1 MLERNEIPEATS
13 NLVPGAPA
21 PALDPLRVSWRWKW
35 LILLGASLGCGLG
48 YLNWTKQPTV
58 YVASARLQVTMPLPI
73 GIDELDLD
81 RVAKLSSNR
90 NRSDETIVISSAP
103 VLKEAITNAELSSF
117 PELAGMDSNG
127 IVRWI
132 QSGLK
137 IEPASKDLQTTI
149 INMSF
154 TSGNPKLSEA
164 VISGVIAGYNDFL
177 GAEYKKTGSEIVN
190 QINRVREEIDSRFT
204 KLSNEYATFRNEA
217 PLYWIGGEGHDPYAD
232 NLVATLQEL
241 EKLDLEIT
249 KIKGTVTAAEAAL
262 LAERPLEGIYL
273 MLTSEIGGSFGASQ
287 IAQKS
292 STEQKLENQQSAGEA
307 KLEQLRENQL
317 ELQIRERNLRESGYG
332 ENHPTMLSIR
342 REIRA
347 SEMMLSKLEES
358 VRART
363 AEAQAVLDSEKGNNT
378 ATDFQISS
386 PKERVLAMINGLKEK
401 LVGLETQK
409 KQLGEFQKQ
418 NEAKS
423 RELQGYV
430 TKNKLYLD
438 QIKSSQEVITAIS
451 TTLDKMS
458 VVPDSG
464 NRTMQEL
471 DRFGASP
478 SRAAMVQFVGLGGA
492 LGGLL
497 FGGLGYLL
505 SYADRR
511 YKGPEDVIREL
522 GKPIWGQIP
531 LMDTRSVERKDSK
544 IDPAIIVHHRSK
556 STSSESFRGVRTS
569 LYFGNRAGDLKV
581 IQVTS
586 ASPADGK
593 STLAANLAVSI
604 AQSGRKVALVDCD
617 FRRPRVDKIFGVEN
631 KVGLSTM
638 LAGNAELPDILQ
650 VSEVPNLTIITSGV
664 RPSNPAELLSSEQYT
679 QALAMLREK
688 FDYVIIDSPPI
699 LAVSDPAAIAAR
711 VDGTLMALR
720 LRHNDRAL
728 STRALKMLSS
738 INANVLGVV
747 VVGVTGNGSTYG
759 RGYGYG
765 SYGNY
770 GSYGQGYGYG
780 YGYGYGQYGKNPY
793 KSYYDIPDADDKKK
807 RIAKK

>member
-1 MLERNEIPEATS
+1 VLERIETPEINPNIT
-13 NLVPGAPA
+13 PGGPP
-21 PALDPLRVSWRWKW
+21 PALDPIRVAWRWKW
-35 LILLGASLGCGLG
+35 LILLGAGVGCGLG

-58 YVASARLQVTMPLPI
+58 YIASARLQVTMPLPI

-90 NRSDETIVISSAP
+90 NRTDEAIVISSAP
-103 VLKEAITNAELSSF
+103 VLREAITNAELGSF
-117 PELAGMDSNG
+117 EELAGMDSNS
-127 IVRWI
+127 IIRWI
-132 QSGLK
+132 QGGLK

-177 GAEYKKTGSEIVN
+177 GAEYRKTGTEIVN
-190 QINRVREEIDSRFT
+190 QINKVREEIDSRFT
-204 KLSNEYATFRNEA
+204 KLSNEYAVFRNEA
-217 PLYWIGGEGHDPYAD
+217 PLYWIGGEGRDPFAD
-232 NLVATLQEL
+232 NLIATLQEL
-241 EKLDLEIT
+241 ERLDLQIT
-249 KIKGTVTAAEAAL
+249 KIRGTIVAAETAL
-262 LAERPLEGIYL
+262 TAERPLEGIYL
-273 MLTSEIGGSFGASQ
+273 MLASEIGGIIGSTPVS
-287 IAQKS
+287 QKS
-292 STEQKLENQQSAGEA
+292 SAEARLENQQNSGQA
-307 KLEQLRENQL
+307 KIDQLRENL
-317 ELQIRERNLRESGYG
+317 LTLQIRERSLTEAGYG
-332 ENHPTMLSIR
+332 ENHPNMLALRRELQAAEIMISKLDESIR
-342 REIRA
+342 
-347 SEMMLSKLEES
+347 
-358 VRART
+358 ARN
-363 AEAQAVLDSEKGNNT
+363 AEALAHLDSEKEN
-378 ATDFQISS
+378 ATPNDFQISS
-386 PKERVLAMINGLKEK
+386 PKERVIAMINGLKEK

-409 KQLGEFQKQ
+409 TQLEEFQQ
-418 NEAKS
+418 ENEAKS

-430 TKNKLYLD
+430 TKNKLFLD

-458 VVPDSG
+458 VAPDSG

-478 SRAAMVQFVGLGGA
+478 SRATMIQFVGLGGS

-497 FGGLGYLL
+497 FAVLGYLL
-505 SYADRR
+505 SFADRR

-522 GKPIWGQIP
+522 GRPILGQIP
-531 LMDTRSVERKDSK
+531 LMDTRSIERKDSK
-544 IDPAIIVHHRSK
+544 IDASIVVHHRSK
-556 STSSESFRGVRTS
+556 STMSESFRGVRTS
-569 LYFGNRAGDLKV
+569 LYFGNQAGDLKI

-604 AQSGRKVALVDCD
+604 AQSGRKIALVDCD
-617 FRRPRVDKIFGVEN
+617 FRRPRVDKIFGAEN
-631 KVGLSTM
+631 KIGLSTM
-638 LAGNAELPDILQ
+638 LAGDAELPDILQ
-650 VSEVPNLTIITSGV
+650 TSEVPNLTLITSGT

-711 VDGTLMALR
+711 VDGTLLALR

-807 RIAKK
+807 RLVKK